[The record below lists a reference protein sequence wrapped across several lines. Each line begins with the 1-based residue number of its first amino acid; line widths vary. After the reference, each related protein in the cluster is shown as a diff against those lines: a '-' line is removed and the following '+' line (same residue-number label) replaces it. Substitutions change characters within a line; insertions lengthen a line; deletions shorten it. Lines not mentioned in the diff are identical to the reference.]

1 MKKILIY
8 STAIVALTSCLKTEF
23 EPRERT
29 SGSADFTRYVAV
41 GNSLTQ
47 GYQDGGLHNELGQ
60 QEHSF
65 PALIAQQMAKVEPK
79 MGTFEQPLVTGDGAG
94 YKKLDALDP
103 VIGPTVV
110 DVAPDASW
118 SSWGNKSLTYNN
130 LGISGIRLIDCIG
143 RNTGEKI
150 INHII
155 FDGTSVIPIFNDP
168 INPYGRFLDWG
179 GDPLALGTPTE
190 YIDHIR
196 NSKAT
201 FFTCW
206 LGNNDVL
213 GWATSGGITNV
224 TTIPMV
230 GTIVVSR
237 LTPVSEFREKYD
249 SVLTV
254 FKNMGA
260 KGVVATL
267 PDVASIP
274 FFNTITLETYAIKST
289 MEANNLTTFW
299 IEDSTGT
306 TRALV
311 PGKDLILLTAT
322 DTIAGGAGFSPSL
335 PLPNEFVLDEGE
347 VNRVRAHTQLLNN
360 EIKSLASNYGFGVVD
375 MYTFLGTLKEGYT
388 FNGVDFSAA
397 YIEGGAFSLD
407 GVHPNTKGYAI
418 VANEFIRVINE
429 TYGSTIPPVDVNAYN
444 GIIFP

>member
-1 MKKILIY
+1 M
-8 STAIVALTSCLKTEF
+8 SAVFALTSCLKTEF

-29 SGSADFTRYVAV
+29 SGSADFSNYVAV

-47 GYQDGGLHNELGQ
+47 GYQDGGVHNELGQ

-65 PALIAQQMAKVEPK
+65 PALLAMQMAKVDANA
-79 MGTFEQPLVTGDGAG
+79 GSFEQPLVTGDGAG
-94 YKKLDALDP
+94 YKKLTALDP
-103 VIGPTVV
+103 VAGPTIV

-118 SSWGNKSLTYNN
+118 SSWGNTSLKYNN
-130 LGISGIRLIDCIG
+130 LGISGIRLIDVIG
-143 RNTGEKI
+143 RDLSERA
-150 INHII
+150 INHYI
-155 FDGTSVIPIFNDP
+155 FAGNALIPGWDGQNGSP

-179 GDPLALGTPTE
+179 SDPLLFGTPIE

-213 GWATSGGITNV
+213 GWATAGGITNV
-224 TTIPMV
+224 INIPLV
-230 GTIVVSR
+230 GDIVVSR
-237 LTPVSEFREKYD
+237 LTPENEFREKYD

-274 FFNTITLETYAIKST
+274 FFNTINLETYAIKTT
-289 MEANNLTTFW
+289 MEANNLTDFW

-306 TRALV
+306 VRPLV
-311 PGKDLILLTAT
+311 DGKDLILLTAT
-322 DTIAGGAGFSPSL
+322 DTIAAGYGFSPL
-335 PLPNEFVLDEGE
+335 QPLPNAYVLDEGE
-347 VNRVRAHTQLLNN
+347 VNRVRAHTQALNN
-360 EIKSLASNYGFGVVD
+360 IIKNLASNYGFGVVD
-375 MYTFLGTLKEGYT
+375 MYSFLGTLKSGYT
-388 FNGVDFSAA
+388 FNGVDFSAS

-429 TYGSTIPPVDVNAYN
+429 KYGSTIPPVDVNAYN